1 MAFAYAIALTGGI
14 ATGKSSTAKIF
25 SSFGF
30 TIIDADTIA
39 HQILNEQY
47 VQITEL
53 FGEKVRDG
61 AKIDRKVLGAI
72 VFADSDKRATLEA
85 LLHPLI
91 HAEIE
96 RRSILEDKLKKPYLI
111 DIPLFFETNRY
122 AIEKS
127 LVVYTSKEI
136 QLTRLMQRDGY
147 NKEEALSRI
156 DTKMDIEQKKQE
168 ATYVIDNSKDLAY
181 LHYECAR
188 VKNEIL
194 GDFK

>member
-1 MAFAYAIALTGGI
+1 MAFAYAIALTGSI

-53 FGEKVRDG
+53 FGEEVRNG
-61 AKIDRKVLGAI
+61 TKINRKVLGAI
-72 VFADSDKRATLEA
+72 VFGDSDKRATLEG

-91 HAEIE
+91 HKEIE
-96 RRSILEDKLKKPYLI
+96 RRSTLEDKLKKPYFI
-111 DIPLFFETNRY
+111 DIPLFFETNHY

-147 NKEEALSRI
+147 NKQEALCRM
-156 DTKMDIEQKKQE
+156 DTQIDIEQKKLE

-181 LHYECAR
+181 LHYECVR

>member
-1 MAFAYAIALTGGI
+1 MAFEYAVALTGSI

-39 HQILNEQY
+39 HQVLNEQY

-53 FGEKVRDG
+53 FGEEVRDG
-61 AKIDRKVLGAI
+61 AKIDRKVLGSI
-72 VFADSDKRATLEA
+72 VFADSAKRASLEA

-91 HAEIE
+91 YKEIE
-96 RRSILEDKLKKPYLI
+96 RCSALEDKLKKPYLI
-111 DIPLFFETNRY
+111 DIPLFFESNRY

-127 LVVYTSKEI
+127 LVVYAPKAL
-136 QLTRLMQRDGY
+136 QLIRLMQRDGY
-147 NKEEALSRI
+147 NEEEALSRI
-156 DTKMDIEQKKQE
+156 AIQMDIEQKKLE
-168 ATYVIDNSKDLAY
+168 ATYVIDNSKDEAY
-181 LHYECAR
+181 LNYECAR